1 MKILFSKNEFKE
13 IKEVYNKIT
22 ENLYVLGEFTFED
35 YENSKDLKNKLKSNS
50 IVSYKFFTSSITVE
64 INPHLIEDLLRE
76 YGDLVTKLM
85 PLMFSLVPT
94 VKAIAGITAISSKRF
109 ENIIETHSKEHDYES
124 EYQE

>member
-22 ENLYVLGEFTFED
+22 ESLYVLGEFTIND
-35 YENSKDLKNKLKSNS
+35 YENSKDLKSKLKSNS
-50 IVSYKFFTSSITVE
+50 IVTYKFFTSSITVE
-64 INPHLIEDLLRE
+64 INPNLIEELLRE

-85 PLMFSLVPT
+85 PLMYSLVPT
-94 VKAIAGITAISSKRF
+94 VKAIAGITNMSAKKF
-109 ENIIETHSKEHDYES
+109 ENIIETHSKEYNYES